1 MSWTLLPGGGGGGR
15 VVLLLNYGLEEFLC
29 QAGILQ
35 AVVLPCLPT
44 LLVSACAEVKNNLK
58 SAKTGR

>member
-1 MSWTLLPGGGGGGR
+1 M
-15 VVLLLNYGLEEFLC
+15 LLNYGLEEFLC

>member
-1 MSWTLLPGGGGGGR
+1 MNVASRGGGEGSGR

-29 QAGILQ
+29 QASILQ